1 MLTQL
6 PPASVVLS
14 AILDRIFFKA
24 LKLLRRVKRGLVCC
38 TPQSLEESQK
48 SFHAFILLRFSLS
61 GPTEVLHVRMGFV
74 D

>member
-6 PPASVVLS
+6 PLASVVLS
-14 AILDRIFFKA
+14 AIFDSVFFKA
-24 LKLLRRVKRGLVCC
+24 FKLLRRVERGFDFYP
-38 TPQSLEESQK
+38 PQSPQESQK